1 MKIVFDTYA
10 LMAYFR
16 RELGHEVVRALLAE
30 TLSNKHEASM
40 SIINLGELFYMQYR
54 KGTPAKADSALRF
67 VRRARIRIEPATTE
81 RVMCV
86 AI

>member
-1 MKIVFDTYA
+1 MRIVFDTYA

-30 TLSNKHEASM
+30 ALSNKHEAST

-54 KGTPAKADSALRF
+54 QGTPAKADSALRPG
-67 VRRARIRIEPATTE
+67 A
-81 RVMCV
+81 
-86 AI
+86 